1 MKRPRPAIVV
11 LMISIAVLIT
21 VPIVVAGTSGS
32 SATDVAAVGE
42 RPRLAAT
49 EPPRYVPG
57 EPEFEFQRVV
67 SAQTPPSYAPV
78 KIRIPSLNLT
88 TAVVPSGV
96 SADGQAEVPE
106 DVMAVGWYRFGRA
119 PSEAQGSTV
128 LVAHRDGR
136 VGGAG
141 AFYNLGS
148 LNVGDKVSIVDEDG
162 VEWPYE
168 VQSREAIDRSVL
180 PTNEL
185 FTREGDP
192 MLVLISCGGVYD
204 RSKGGYLDNIVVTAR
219 PIADGA

>member
-11 LMISIAVLIT
+11 LMMSVAVLIA

-42 RPRLAAT
+42 RPRPVAT
-49 EPPRYVPG
+49 EPQRYVPG
-57 EPEFEFQRVV
+57 EPEFDFQRVA
-67 SAQTPPSYAPV
+67 SAEIRPASVPV
-78 KIRIPSLNLT
+78 EVRIPGINLT
-88 TAVVPSGV
+88 TNIVPSGV
-96 SADGQAEVPE
+96 SPDGEAEVPE
-106 DVMAVGWYRFGRA
+106 DVMTVGWYRFGRA
-119 PSEAQGSTV
+119 PSDTEGSTV

-136 VGGAG
+136 VEGAG

-148 LNVGDKVSIVDEDG
+148 LNVGDRITVVDEDG
-162 VEWPYE
+162 VEWPYK

-204 RSKGGYLDNIVVTAR
+204 RSAGGYQDNIVVTAL

>member
-11 LMISIAVLIT
+11 LMMSIAVLIA

-42 RPRLAAT
+42 RPRPVAA
-49 EPPRYVPG
+49 EPQRYVPG
-57 EPEFEFQRVV
+57 APQFEFERVV
-67 SAQTPPSYAPV
+67 SGEAKASVAPV
-78 KIRIPSLNLT
+78 EIRIPGLNLT
-88 TAVVPSGV
+88 TNIVPSGV
-96 SADGQAEVPE
+96 SADGEAEVPE
-106 DVMAVGWYRFGRA
+106 DVMTVGWYRFGRA
-119 PSEAQGSTV
+119 PSDTEGSTV

-136 VGGAG
+136 VEGAG

-148 LNVGDKVSIVDEDG
+148 LNVGDRITVVDADG
-162 VEWPYE
+162 TKWPYE

-204 RSKGGYLDNIVVTAR
+204 RSAGGYQDNIVVTAL

>member
-11 LMISIAVLIT
+11 LVMSVAVLIT
-21 VPIVVAGTSGS
+21 VPIAVAGTSGS

-42 RPRLAAT
+42 RPRTVAA

-67 SAQTPPSYAPV
+67 TAETPPTAAPV
-78 KIRIPSLNLT
+78 EIRIPDINLT
-88 TAVVPSGV
+88 TNVVPSGV
-96 SADGQAEVPE
+96 TEDGQAEVPE
-106 DVMAVGWYRFGRA
+106 NVMTVGWYRFGRA
-119 PSEAQGSTV
+119 PSDKQGSTV

-136 VGGAG
+136 VEGAG
-141 AFYNLGS
+141 AFYNLGT
-148 LNVGDKVSIVDEDG
+148 LDVGDRITVADEDG
-162 VEWPYE
+162 VEWSFT
-168 VQSREAIDRSVL
+168 VTSREAIDRSVL

-204 RSKGGYLDNIVVTAR
+204 RSAGGYQDNIVVTAI
-219 PIADGA
+219 PVVDGA

>member
-1 MKRPRPAIVV
+1 MKRPRPAI
-11 LMISIAVLIT
+11 AVLIVSLAVLSV

-42 RPRLAAT
+42 RPRPVAT
-49 EPPRYVPG
+49 EPQRYVPG
-57 EPEFEFQRVV
+57 EPEFEFQRVA
-67 SAQTPPSYAPV
+67 STDLPPTSAPV
-78 KIRIPSLNLT
+78 EIRIPGMKLT
-88 TAVVPSGV
+88 AEVVPSGV
-96 SADGQAEVPE
+96 SDDGQAEVPE

-119 PSEAQGSTV
+119 PSDNQGSTV

-136 VGGAG
+136 VEGAG

-148 LNVGDKVSIVDEDG
+148 LNVGDPIMVRDEDG
-162 VEWPYE
+162 VEWSFE

-204 RSKGGYLDNIVVTAR
+204 RSAGGYQDNIVVTAT